1 MEKNNNL
8 MSGKGE
14 KGKWI
19 TVNGSHVFIEDG
31 QSVEDAMNKHFQKK
45 DTKLMHGDNSTKN
58 EEQSVKRQSP
68 KYKVSFAENENID
81 WDIAEQNEKINGKN
95 AKNPKRTDKYG
106 NALLSDEAFNIGV
119 EAGKS
124 YLDYMKKY
132 NDLSSLKRS
141 NVFLGG
147 MSEIIDNAI
156 TNNGFNPN
164 QDITNQDFNEI
175 IGNIIGEEVDIQS
188 YETRQSNGFTGRKY
202 IGYKPK
208 Y

>member
-1 MEKNNNL
+1 MKKNNF
-8 MSGKGE
+8 MAGKGE
-14 KGKWI
+14 QGKWVTI
-19 TVNGSHVFIEDG
+19 NGAHVFIEDG

-45 DTKLMHGDNSTKN
+45 DTKLMHDDNSTKN
-58 EEQSVKRQSP
+58 GEKTFKEQSAR
-68 KYKVSFAENENID
+68 YKVSFEENENID
-81 WDIAEQNEKINGKN
+81 WDTAGQNEKINGKN

-124 YLDYMKKY
+124 YFDHMKKY

-147 MSEIIDNAI
+147 MSEVIGNAI

-164 QDITNQDFNEI
+164 LDITNQDLNEI
-175 IGNIIGEEVDIQS
+175 IGNVIGEEVDIEK
-188 YETRQSNGFTGRKY
+188 YEARQSNGFTGKKY

-208 Y
+208 S